1 MGEREIDNRRELGR
15 TRCEAFIVGIEV
27 GWDFKEIDGD
37 MEDTRGFKAATR
49 KKKGISTRY

>member
-1 MGEREIDNRRELGR
+1 MGEREIDNGRELGR